1 MAPILTFWTL
11 ETKNPKYTLEVVAS
25 SCMEYLL
32 CLLSTFFFFILV
44 YNIVLVLSYIDMNSS
59 WVYMCSPSWSP
70 SHLPPHP
77 IPLGHPSAPAPST
90 LHHTSNL
97 NWWFVSHMI
106 IYMFQCHSPIS
117 SHPRPLPQSPKDCS
131 IYLCLFCC
139 LTYRVILT
147 IFLNSIYMH

>member
-32 CLLSTFFFFILV
+32 CLLSPFFFFILV
-44 YNIVLVLSYIDMNSS
+44 YNIVLVLSYIDMNPS